1 MYTIWRAERITHI
14 EATKSARTI
23 TGNQYHCGLSYPHTM
38 PIRLRQVSLL
48 LRRRQSAK
56 DGRRVLG
63 LFGEWKDLQRQLPVP
78 CPFEKKLLLIRLDD
92 IGDYLLFRNQLRMY
106 KRSLRWKDHVITLL
120 GNISWQAIFSE
131 FDASGVDD
139 TMWVDKNE
147 YLASAS
153 YRLNLWD
160 VLRRRGFG
168 TVIALSRTRPMLL
181 DDLCMLAAAPLRN
194 LGSANT
200 HIHSP
205 WNRISDSLYQQLFK
219 PSDTAI
225 HEFDFNAQFT
235 AWASERRYE
244 GRRPEFDTWFVPPPL
259 GSYVLCFVGANTRS
273 RRWPVKRWIEFIQLY
288 RQHYS
293 SRVIL
298 AGHTPVEVEIARTIR
313 ERTGAE
319 SIAGT
324 TSILEFLRWVAGAQA
339 VLTND
344 TMAAHLSASVNRP
357 TVIIANGVNYTRFTE
372 YANAGIDKVETVYP
386 DVFNRIRKHTG
397 AVTYNYPD
405 AVSADIA
412 SIKAS
417 AVFDKLQTVLRYE
430 EAPLNRAVEN

>member
-1 MYTIWRAERITHI
+1 
-14 EATKSARTI
+14 
-23 TGNQYHCGLSYPHTM
+23 M
-38 PIRLRQVSLL
+38 PIHIRQVSLL
-48 LRRRQSAK
+48 LRRWQSAK
-56 DGRRVLG
+56 DGRRVLR
-63 LFGEWKDLQRQLPVP
+63 LFREWKDHQRQLPVP
-78 CPFEKKLLLIRLDD
+78 CPFEKKLLIIRLDD

-106 KRSLRWKDHVITLL
+106 KRSSRWKDHVITLL
-120 GNISWQAIFSE
+120 GNMSWKPIFSE
-131 FDASGVDD
+131 FDVSSVDD
-139 TMWVDKNE
+139 TVWVDKNE

-168 TVIALSRTRPMLL
+168 TVIAPSRTRPMLL
-181 DDLCMLAAAPLRN
+181 DDLCMLAAAPLRV
-194 LGSANT
+194 LASANT
-200 HIHSP
+200 HIHSH
-205 WNRISDSLYQQLFK
+205 WNQISDSLYQQLFK

-235 AWASERRYE
+235 AWASEHRYE
-244 GRRPEFDTWFVPPPL
+244 GRRPEFDSWFVPPDID
-259 GSYVLCFVGANTRS
+259 SYVLCFVGASTRS
-273 RRWPVKRWIEFIQLY
+273 RRWPVKRWIEFIRLY

-298 AGHTPVEVEIARTIR
+298 AGHTPVEVEIARTIA

-324 TSILEFLRWVAGAQA
+324 VSILAFLRWIAGAQA

-357 TVIIANGVNYTRFTE
+357 TVIIANGVNYARFTE
-372 YANAGIDKVETVYP
+372 YANAGIDNVVTVYP
-386 DVFNRIRKHTG
+386 DVFNRKRKNTG
-397 AVTYNYPD
+397 WVSYNYPD

-417 AVFDKLQTVLRYE
+417 AVFDKLQTVLRLE
-430 EAPLNRAVEN
+430 DAPLKRAIEN

>member
-1 MYTIWRAERITHI
+1 M
-14 EATKSARTI
+14 
-23 TGNQYHCGLSYPHTM
+23 L
-38 PIRLRQVSLL
+38 RLFS
-48 LRRRQSAK
+48 
-56 DGRRVLG
+56 
-63 LFGEWKDLQRQLPVP
+63 EWKDLQRQLPAP
-78 CPFEKKLLLIRLDD
+78 CPFEKKLLIIRLDD

-106 KRSLRWKDHVITLL
+106 KRSPRWKDHVITLL
-120 GNISWQAIFSE
+120 GNISWRPIFLE

-139 TMWVDKNE
+139 TVWVDKKE

-153 YRLNLWD
+153 YRLSLWD

-168 TVIALSRTRPMLL
+168 TAVAPSRTRPLLL
-181 DDLCMLAAAPLRN
+181 DDLCMLAAAPLAN

-200 HIHSP
+200 HIHST
-205 WNRISDSLYQQLFK
+205 WNRISDSLYQQRFK

-225 HEFDFNAQFT
+225 HEFDFNGQFS
-235 AWASERRYE
+235 AWATGRRYE
-244 GRRPEFDTWFVPPPL
+244 GRRPEFDTWFAPPQI
-259 GSYVLCFVGANTRS
+259 GSYVLCFVGASTRS
-273 RRWPVKRWIEFIQLY
+273 RRWPVKRWIELIQLY
-288 RQHYS
+288 RRHYS

-298 AGHTPVEVEIARTIR
+298 AGHTPAEIEMAGTIR

-324 TSILEFLRWVAGAQA
+324 VSILALLRWVAGAQA

-344 TMAAHLSASVNRP
+344 TMAAHLSVSVNRP

-372 YANAGIDKVETVYP
+372 YTNAGVDNVVTVYP
-386 DVFNRIRKHTG
+386 DVFNRKRKNTG
-397 AVTYNYPD
+397 WVSYNYPD

-417 AVFDKLQTVLRYE
+417 IVFEKLQTVLRLGDT
-430 EAPLNRAVEN
+430 PLSQTVLRLEDAHLKRAIEN

>member
-1 MYTIWRAERITHI
+1 
-14 EATKSARTI
+14 
-23 TGNQYHCGLSYPHTM
+23 M
-38 PIRLRQVSLL
+38 PIPLRQVSLL
-48 LRRRQSAK
+48 LRKWQSAK
-56 DGRRVLG
+56 DGRRVLR
-63 LFGEWKDLQRQLPVP
+63 LFGEWREIQRQLPEP
-78 CPFEKKLLLIRLDD
+78 RPFDRKLLIIRLDD
-92 IGDYLLFRNQLRMY
+92 IGDYLLFRNQLRVY
-106 KRSLRWKDHVITLL
+106 KRSPRWKDHVITLL
-120 GNISWQAIFSE
+120 GNSSWKAIFSE
-131 FDASGVDD
+131 FDASAVDD
-139 TMWVDKNE
+139 TVWVDKKE

-153 YRLNLWD
+153 YRLNLWEL
-160 VLRRRGFG
+160 LRRRGFG
-168 TVIALSRTRPMLL
+168 TVIAPSRTRPMLL

-200 HIHSP
+200 HVHSR
-205 WNRISDSLYQQLFK
+205 WNRISDSLYQQRFK

-225 HEFDFNAQFT
+225 HEFDFNGQFS
-235 AWASERRYE
+235 AWATGRRYE
-244 GRRPEFDTWFVPPPL
+244 GRRPEFESWIEPPHMD
-259 GSYVLCFVGANTRS
+259 SYVLCFVGANTRS

-288 RQHYS
+288 RRHYS

-298 AGHTPVEVEIARTIR
+298 AGHAPVEVEMARTIG

-319 SIAGT
+319 SIVGT
-324 TSILEFLRWVAGAQA
+324 ASILGILRWVAGAQA

-372 YANAGIDKVETVYP
+372 YTNAGIGNVVTVYP

-397 AVTYNYPD
+397 VVSYNYAD

-417 AVFDKLQTVLRYE
+417 TVFDKLQTVLPLE
-430 EAPLNRAVEN
+430 EAPLNPAADPSNRAAEN